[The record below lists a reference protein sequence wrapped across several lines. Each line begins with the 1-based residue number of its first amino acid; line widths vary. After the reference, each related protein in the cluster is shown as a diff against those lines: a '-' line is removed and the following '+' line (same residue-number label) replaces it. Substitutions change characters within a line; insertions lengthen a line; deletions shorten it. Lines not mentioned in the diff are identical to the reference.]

1 MAKYHALKQFLLS
14 SEQPKIKLSLSDIE
28 EIIGDKLPYSAYTY
42 NAWWSN
48 KGHSHAEFWTTAGF
62 LTEKVDLTNRTVV
75 FSQQEKTET
84 PAAPQRSTPRS
95 PQRFAAQV
103 FNTQHRD
110 VLTVHGYAFH
120 FVQQLIP
127 ECEDGQVKEYAPQR
141 EYANHDHLPLG
152 PNGSGTFCRFSVS
165 APPVSGVY
173 LWIASGEIIYIG
185 ETVNLA
191 QRFNSGYGSISGRN
205 CYAHGQSTNCKMNK
219 VVMEY
224 FKKGTVID
232 LYFLQ
237 TEQHKRIEWELLH
250 QIRTKYNIK
259 DN

>member
-141 EYANHDHLPLG
+141 EYANHDICL
-152 PNGSGTFCRFSVS
+152 S
-165 APPVSGVY
+165 APTVPVHFAVFRFPPLLFPVY
-173 LWIASGEIIYIG
+173 ICGSRPVKSSI
-185 ETVNLA
+185 LA
-191 QRFNSGYGSISGRN
+191 
-205 CYAHGQSTNCKMNK
+205 K
-219 VVMEY
+219 
-224 FKKGTVID
+224 
-232 LYFLQ
+232 L
-237 TEQHKRIEWELLH
+237 
-250 QIRTKYNIK
+250 
-259 DN
+259 